1 MHVLQRELKE
11 KYLMVEDHC
20 MGINMYKVSIWITYS
35 ALWSLWLILP
45 YIYIKPYPLCG
56 YVERSLVKQFSIKI
70 RIVCHISFE
79 QFGWLLGWLIG
90 LLLVLCVCVCWVCLV
105 WFCKNIDLKDA
116 KSLYPM
122 YLPVGPQSK
131 MHSHPSITWKWISM
145 TL

>member
-1 MHVLQRELKE
+1 MYGHKHVQ
-11 KYLMVEDHC
+11 
-20 MGINMYKVSIWITYS
+20 GIHMDYIQCFVKSLIDS
-35 ALWSLWLILP
+35 ALH
-45 YIYIKPYPLCG
+45 IYKTIPTLCG

-122 YLPVGPQSK
+122 YLPVGLQSK

>member
-56 YVERSLVKQFSIKI
+56 YVEKSLVKQFSIKI

-79 QFGWLLGWLIG
+79 QFGWLLGWLVG
-90 LLLVLCVCVCWVCLV
+90 LLLVLCLCVCWVCLV
-105 WFCKNIDLKDA
+105 LFCKYWFERCK
-116 KSLYPM
+116 KP
-122 YLPVGPQSK
+122 
-131 MHSHPSITWKWISM
+131 ISYASSSG
-145 TL
+145 TTEQTCIHILL